1 VFQLARRGNCLAKVS
16 VCLAVFL
23 GVTITMSPQEAAAQG
38 SRPTV
43 SVTSPADGATYLI
56 DPTLRLEFQTLRL
69 RAVAPTRVTWFVDE
83 LRVAPEWQLAR
94 GSHTV
99 TAMDE
104 QGRRESVRIFV
115 K

>member
-1 VFQLARRGNCLAKVS
+1 LQIAN
-16 VCLAVFL
+16 
-23 GVTITMSPQEAAAQG
+23 
-38 SRPTV
+38 
-43 SVTSPADGATYLI
+43 PADGATYLI

-83 LRVAPEWQLAR
+83 RRVHPEWQLAR